1 MSTAAFIEDLVAL
14 LVRFDRGM
22 LEFEEPPP
30 HEAGQGLADAVIA
43 FADAAV
49 PALHAALTDG
59 WSSGG
64 VGPLLIDVL
73 GEIGHASSVPYLI
86 EHHRSH
92 ADYMSGTVAMQ
103 ALRKLRS
110 NEGYEYMAEML
121 ARTAEGDWTAIN
133 TGHEVVVAC
142 MALAEWDDP
151 RAIGALVQATKIRG
165 GFGMPAAAV
174 EALAQRAEGL
184 RLLPDLA
191 ERDPAVREALDR
203 LYAST
208 ADD

>member
-1 MSTAAFIEDLVAL
+1 MSTTAFIKDLVAL

-22 LEFEEPPP
+22 LEFEDPPP
-30 HEAGQGLADAVIA
+30 RQAEQGLADAVIA
-43 FADAAV
+43 FADSAV
-49 PALHAALTDG
+49 PALHAALVAG

-64 VGPLLIDVL
+64 VGPLLIGVL

-86 EHHRSH
+86 EHHKSH
-92 ADYMSGTVAMQ
+92 ADFMSGTVAMQ

-110 NEGYEYMAEML
+110 TEGYEYMAEVL
-121 ARTAEGDWTAIN
+121 ARTAAGDWTAIN

-151 RAIGALVQATKIRG
+151 RAIEALAQATAIRG
-165 GFGMPAAAV
+165 GFGMPEAAV
-174 EALAQRAEGL
+174 EALSQRVEGL

-191 ERDPAVREALDR
+191 ERDPAVREALER

>member
-1 MSTAAFIEDLVAL
+1 MSTTAFIEDLVAL

-30 HEAGQGLADAVIA
+30 EEARQGLANAVIA

-49 PALHAALTDG
+49 PSLHAALVDG
-59 WSSGG
+59 WSSDG

-73 GEIGHASSVPYLI
+73 GEIGHGSSVPYLI
-86 EHHRSH
+86 EHHKSH
-92 ADYMSGTVAMQ
+92 ADFMSGTAAMQ

-110 NEGYEYMAEML
+110 NEGYEYMVEVL
-121 ARTAEGDWTAIN
+121 SRTAEGDWTAIN

-142 MALAEWDDP
+142 RALAEWDDP
-151 RAIGALVQATKIRG
+151 RAIGALVQAATIRG
-165 GFGMPAAAV
+165 SFGMPEAAV
-174 EALAQRAEGL
+174 EALAQRAEGR

-191 ERDPAVREALDR
+191 ARDPAVRDALER